1 MIRAMKNNDLVTEK
15 KFDVIVVGELN
26 VDLILNQIEKF
37 PVIGKEV
44 LAERMTL
51 TMGSSSAI
59 FACNLSTLGSRTSF
73 CGKLGLDDF
82 GNNVIAGLKSRGV
95 NTSNVVQSSELAT
108 GATIVLNF
116 GEERAMVTH
125 QGAMKNLGFEDVPE
139 KALSEC
145 KHLHVS
151 SVFLQPK
158 LKKDIIKLFA
168 KAKSLGLTTS
178 LDPQWDPAE
187 KWDIDF
193 NTLLSHVDVFMPNE
207 KELEEI
213 TGSKQLKAAV
223 QYLSNAN
230 LIAIKKGN
238 EGACL
243 WDGKEF
249 IDQPSF
255 HNHDVVDSIGA
266 GDSFNAG
273 FIHKFVQQRPIRE
286 CLEFAALAG
295 AVNTT
300 RAGGTEAFK
309 NIETVKNIARTY
321 FNYTF

>member
-1 MIRAMKNNDLVTEK
+1 MNNNDLNTGK
-15 KFDVIVVGELN
+15 TFDVIVVGELN

-44 LAERMTL
+44 LADRMTL

-59 FACNLSTLGSRTSF
+59 FACNLSTLGSRTCF
-73 CGKLGLDDF
+73 CGKLGMDDF
-82 GNNVIAGLKSRGV
+82 GNHVIAGLKSHGV
-95 NTSNVVQSSELAT
+95 DTSNVAQTIDLAT

-125 QGAMKNLGFEDVPE
+125 QGAMAHLGLEDVPE
-139 KALSEC
+139 KTLSQC

-151 SVFLQPK
+151 SVFLQRK

-193 NTLLSHVDVFMPNE
+193 NALLSHVDVFMPNE
-207 KELEEI
+207 KEIEEI
-213 TGSKQLKAAV
+213 TGSKQLEEAV
-223 QYLSNAN
+223 RYLSTAN
-230 LIAIKKGN
+230 LIVIKKGS

-243 WDGKEF
+243 WNGNEF
-249 IDQPSF
+249 VDQPSF
-255 HNHDVVDSIGA
+255 LNHEVVDSIGA

-273 FIHKFVQQRPIRE
+273 FIHKFVQQRPEKE
-286 CLEFAALAG
+286 CLEFAALIG
-295 AVNTT
+295 AISTT
-300 RAGGTEAFK
+300 CAGGTEAFK
-309 NIETVKNIARTY
+309 DINTVKKIARAG
-321 FNYTF
+321 FNYNF